1 MRVIALAMTAFLA
14 GAPAC
19 WTQEIG
25 QNASPEGTYKISVRS
40 QLVVEAVSV
49 QSRDGKPITGLTAND
64 FKLTEDGVEQKIRF
78 CEFQQLPLSADP
90 ISSKTQPEDL
100 KLYNK
105 LPRVQINPEAPG
117 DERYKDKRLL
127 VLYFDLTSLA
137 PIEQQRSYKAA
148 MAFIRK
154 QMTPSDLIALMRYRG
169 GSMEVL
175 QDFTSDRNR
184 LLSVVSTLSVG
195 EGQGS
200 DEMSADTTTADSGA
214 AFGEDNSEFNIF
226 NTDRQLSALQMALRM
241 LGLLREKKMLIYFA
255 SGLQFNSISNQAQLN
270 ATEQEA
276 IKRGVSIWPIDARGL
291 VAEAPLGDAS
301 QGSPGNQS
309 MYSGQSELALGA
321 RLENTQDA
329 LFALGADTGGKALL
343 DNNDL
348 ALGIVQAQQSETSY
362 YVLGYYPT
370 DQNLDGKF
378 RRIRV
383 TVDPALS
390 AQLDFRQ
397 GYFAEKV
404 FAKFTAAD
412 KEQQLEDALMLGDPV
427 TDLVIQVEINYFQ
440 INSSEYFVPI
450 TIKIPGNELALAKQH
465 GAEHSLID
473 FIGEIK
479 DKYANMTI
487 SNVRD
492 KINISL
498 SDASAQELA
507 GKSIEY
513 DTGFTLLPG
522 DYSVK
527 FLARDDETGRIG
539 TYEAKFTIP
548 NLNKESGVVPI
559 SSVVLGSQKVNS
571 RDVLFNAE
579 KQKDLEKD
587 LAAHPLVQDGTTLVP
602 SVTRV
607 FSKARNFYVYLQS
620 YKYPADG
627 IQLDP
632 MVAFVSLYRNGTE
645 ESFETKPVRSIPVSR
660 GSLAIYPLLFS
671 LKLDLVAPGPYVCQ
685 VTIADPKHQRANIWR
700 APILI
705 VP

>member
-1 MRVIALAMTAFLA
+1 MRVIAFAIAAFVAGTA
-14 GAPAC
+14 AC
-19 WTQEIG
+19 WAQVIG
-25 QNASPEGTYKISVRS
+25 QNASPDEAYKISVRS
-40 QLVVEAVSV
+40 QLVVETVSV
-49 QSRDGKPITGLTAND
+49 QSRDGKPITGLTAKD
-64 FKLTEDGVEQKIRF
+64 FKLTEDGVPQNIRF
-78 CEFQQLPLSADP
+78 CEFQQLPLLAEP
-90 ISSKTQPEDL
+90 MAATTQPEDL

-105 LPRVQINPEAPG
+105 LLRAQINPEAPG

-148 MAFIRK
+148 MEFIRE

-184 LLSVVSTLSVG
+184 LLSIVSTLSVG

-200 DEMSADTTTADSGA
+200 DEMSADNTTADVGA

-241 LGLLREKKMLIYFA
+241 LGLLREKKILIYFA

-291 VAEAPLGDAS
+291 IAEAPLGDAS

-309 MYSGQSELALGA
+309 MYSGQSESALSA
-321 RLENTQDA
+321 RLESTQDA

-362 YVLGYYPT
+362 YILGYYPT
-370 DQNLDGKF
+370 NQNLDGKF

-383 TVDPALS
+383 SVNSAPS
-390 AQLDFRQ
+390 AQLGFRQ

-427 TDLVIQVEINYFQ
+427 TDLVIQMEINYFQ

-450 TIKIPGNELALAKQH
+450 TIKIPGNELVLAKQH

-473 FIGEIK
+473 VIGEVK
-479 DKYANMTI
+479 DEYANMTV
-487 SNVRD
+487 SDVRD
-492 KINISL
+492 KVNISL
-498 SDASAQELA
+498 SEASAQELA
-507 GKSIEY
+507 GKPVEY

-522 DYSVK
+522 SYSIK

-548 NLNKESGVVPI
+548 NLNKESGLVPI
-559 SSVVLGSQKVNS
+559 SSVVLGSQRVNS

-587 LAAHPLVQDGTTLVP
+587 LAAHPLVQDGATLVP

-607 FSKARNFYVYLQS
+607 FSKARKLYVYLQS
-620 YKYPADG
+620 YKYPADEV
-627 IQLDP
+627 QLQP
-632 MVAFVSLYRNGTE
+632 IVAFVSLYRNGTE
-645 ESFETKPVRSIPVSR
+645 DIFETEPVRSIPVAR
-660 GSLAIYPLLFS
+660 RNFATFPFFFS
-671 LKLDLVAPGPYVCQ
+671 LKLDSITPGSYICQ
-685 VTIADPKHQRANIWR
+685 VTIADPKSQRINIWR
-700 APILI
+700 GPILV